1 MLHWAGVAD
10 WYDGD
15 YCERLPAHNPLGP
28 EEGDDE
34 VLRGGSWGDV
44 SDCVRGADRDWDR
57 PGSRND
63 YHGFR
68 CARGSD

>member
-15 YCERLPAHNPLGP
+15 YYERLPAHNPLGP
-28 EEGDDE
+28 EEGDDK
-34 VLRGGSWGDV
+34 VLRGGSWYNLPGY
-44 SDCVRGADRDWDR
+44 VRSAYRYR
-57 PGSRND
+57 YLHD
-63 YHGFR
+63 YGYIYIGFR